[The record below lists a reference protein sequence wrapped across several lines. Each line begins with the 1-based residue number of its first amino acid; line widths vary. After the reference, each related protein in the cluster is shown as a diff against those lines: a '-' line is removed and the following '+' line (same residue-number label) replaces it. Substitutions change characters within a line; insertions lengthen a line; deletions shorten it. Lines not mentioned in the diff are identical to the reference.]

1 MVDEAQAIEGYGCS
15 CGFMTDDKK
24 TFRKHILLE
33 SNKEPG
39 KHKSIGRINLM
50 TKEITMPPWEQR
62 TKEEKDLAR
71 YGKNKGTGTPASSA
85 SKGTE
90 VFSEATE
97 VRFVPR
103 VYTAP
108 FSNIMICAMEAAKRE
123 WKWRVDMPLINFID
137 TVVYNY
143 FKEHGITLQ
152 TYTVNKPAPEPEEIE
167 EPEENTAQVEQG
179 G

>member
-24 TFRKHILLE
+24 TFRKHLLL
-33 SNKEPG
+33 NGQKEPG

-50 TKEITMPPWEQR
+50 TKEVTMGPWVER

-71 YGKNKGTGTPASSA
+71 YGKNHAATAAAAA

-90 VFSEATE
+90 NFSEATE

-123 WKWRVDMPLINFID
+123 WKWRPDMPLINFID

-152 TYTVNKPAPEPEEIE
+152 TYTVNKHEPDPEEIDN
-167 EPEENTAQVEQG
+167 EPVENTPEVAQG